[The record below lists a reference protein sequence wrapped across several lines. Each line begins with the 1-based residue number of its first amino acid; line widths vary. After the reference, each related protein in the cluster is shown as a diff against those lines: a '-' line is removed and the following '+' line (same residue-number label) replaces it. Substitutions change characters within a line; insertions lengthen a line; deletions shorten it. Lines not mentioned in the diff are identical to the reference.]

1 MTTHCFQNI
10 VIMLFIPSIIDKI
23 RMEKREESSTLQNTI
38 TKNES
43 DKRNIRFHCSWW
55 FNIQK
60 LLFLVTIKPPID
72 QIIEYLFIIS
82 INEVVT

>member
-1 MTTHCFQNI
+1 
-10 VIMLFIPSIIDKI
+10 MLFIPSIIDKI
-23 RMEKREESSTLQNTI
+23 RMEKREEISTLQNTI

-43 DKRNIRFHCSWW
+43 DKRNKRFHCSRW
-55 FNIQK
+55 FNIEEIP
-60 LLFLVTIKPPID
+60 FLVTIKPPID